1 MSDLSDIISGVRS
14 ILRPT
19 AGTPGN
25 EVHSTPIYKTL
36 LDAFTEAADN
46 VVGDE
51 RLAKRIINFAHYLRT
66 KNPDHINWF
75 GGNLLG
81 VDRIKFLTVDNDRW
95 FDEVLEVDEAYLR
108 DCVHS
113 VPSVND
119 EWIVS
124 SDIFNI
130 STVWV
135 LHRLVTSGNQS
146 KLIKQAQIEVGV
158 ILQFKYYTSIWYNF
172 FDSCPV
178 DKAAAEATYQSLSLK
193 FRLRQL
199 GSWGALLEYQA
210 KQLVD
215 PQGTRAR
222 TLRMFAEDKDVLV
235 IVTDI
240 NTRCRAVVKDMYGP
254 LEAVRA
260 GNTRINT
267 TGSTMISVDGDKI
280 IKDTNNF
287 YNTASFYLKDAASNP
302 TNFVRQ
308 DLLQLVMDLM
318 PTANETAVVECL
330 QAMANAPEGKARRD
344 VNWILDTTLQHAFEY
359 IASNR
364 IRISDAGQ
372 ILMKLRAIYTAP
384 KTSGEVLV
392 ELRKEVEKFA
402 KKNCFLNSSSAIAS
416 VRTALLL
423 YIVVR
428 SLAVSLY
435 K

>member
-1 MSDLSDIISGVRS
+1 MDLTSIIAGVRQ
-14 ILRPT
+14 LLVEPT
-19 AGTPGN
+19 HGPGN
-25 EVHSTPIYKTL
+25 EAYGNTTYKSL
-36 LDAFTEAADN
+36 FDAFSEAADN

-66 KNPDHINWF
+66 KNSDHINWF

-95 FDEVLEVDEAYLR
+95 FDEVLQVDEAYLR
-108 DCVHS
+108 DCVSS
-113 VPSVND
+113 VPSINEDWV
-119 EWIVS
+119 VS
-124 SDIFNI
+124 SDVFNL

-135 LHRLVTSGNQS
+135 LHRLVTASTQS

-172 FDSCPV
+172 FDRSPV

-210 KQLVD
+210 ERLVD
-215 PQGTRAR
+215 PHGTRAR
-222 TLRMFAEDKDVLV
+222 TLRTFSEDKDVLV

-240 NTRCRAVVKDMYGP
+240 NTRCRAVVKDMYAP
-254 LEAVRA
+254 LDAVRS

-267 TGSTMISVDGDKI
+267 TGSTMITVDGDKI

-302 TNFVRQ
+302 TNFVRA

-330 QAMANAPEGKARRD
+330 QAMANAPEGKARNE

-364 IRISDAGQ
+364 IKTSDAGQ
-372 ILMKLRAIYTAP
+372 ILTKMRAIYTAP
-384 KTSGEVLV
+384 KTTGEVLV
-392 ELRKEVEKFA
+392 ELRSVVEKFA

-423 YIVVR
+423 YILVR
-428 SLAVSLY
+428 CLAYNIY

>member
-1 MSDLSDIISGVRS
+1 MLDIGSLVAGVRS
-14 ILRPT
+14 VLVTPS
-19 AGTPGN
+19 GTPGN
-25 EVHSTPIYKTL
+25 EAHHGTVYKTL
-36 LDAFTEAADN
+36 FDAFTEAADN
-46 VVGDE
+46 VVGDD

-66 KNPDHINWF
+66 KNPDHISWF

-113 VPSVND
+113 VPSVNED
-119 EWIVS
+119 WNVS

-130 STVWV
+130 STIWV
-135 LHRLVTSGNQS
+135 LHRLVTAGTQS
-146 KLIKQAQIEVGV
+146 KLVKQAQIEVGV

-172 FDSCPV
+172 FDRSPV
-178 DKAAAEATYQSLSLK
+178 DKAAAEATYQALSLK

-199 GSWGALLEYQA
+199 GSWGALLEFQA
-210 KQLVD
+210 AALVD
-215 PQGTRAR
+215 PHGTRAR
-222 TLRMFAEDKDVLV
+222 TLKTFAEDKDVLV

-254 LEAVRA
+254 LEAVRS

-287 YNTASFYLKDAASNP
+287 YNTASYYLKDAASNP
-302 TNFVRQ
+302 TNFIRA
-308 DLLQLVMDLM
+308 DLLQLVMELM

-330 QAMANAPEGKARRD
+330 QAVANAAEGKPRRD
-344 VNWILDTTLQHAFEY
+344 VNWMLETTLQHAFEY

-364 IRISDAGQ
+364 IKISDAGQ
-372 ILMKLRAIYTAP
+372 ILSKLRAIYTAP
-384 KTSGEVLV
+384 KTSGTVLI
-392 ELRKEVEKFA
+392 ELRNTVEKFA

-423 YIVVR
+423 YFVVR
-428 SLAVSLY
+428 ALAYSMY